1 VGGEARGAE
10 SGQEPGGG
18 TDDYRPAQPAGPGD
32 RRDDGGPTF
41 GMGADDGGGGPGEY
55 PGRPAGQRK
64 QDGFG
69 QELGAGPQPD
79 RRQPCRIRG
88 TQPRRR
94 RWCFSATSTVIV
106 LAWVVAL
113 VVATVP
119 TEVTTPGVLL
129 PRACARRP

>member
-1 VGGEARGAE
+1 VNEAPASLAVAAHSDQSAWVGGEARGAE

-69 QELGAGPQPD
+69 YKVTGGQGRPEPAATHWPESAAAMSSRMRAGG
-79 RRQPCRIRG
+79 RC
-88 TQPRRR
+88 
-94 RWCFSATSTVIV
+94 CS
-106 LAWVVAL
+106 
-113 VVATVP
+113 
-119 TEVTTPGVLL
+119 
-129 PRACARRP
+129 